1 MEKENENKEEH
12 FLKQEEHNKEMAVT
26 EKAQLKYQKLA
37 FLMSAMSAGIMV
49 IILII
54 VICLAS
60 YTVPKVDTIYNSTM
74 RSLDNLEA
82 LTEELKEAKVG
93 ETVKNINN
101 LTLNATGDL
110 SSAMAKL
117 NAVDLDT
124 LNDAITDLYNIV
136 EPLAKLLRVVK

>member
-1 MEKENENKEEH
+1 
-12 FLKQEEHNKEMAVT
+12 MAVT

-136 EPLAKLLRVVK
+136 EPLAKLLRVAK